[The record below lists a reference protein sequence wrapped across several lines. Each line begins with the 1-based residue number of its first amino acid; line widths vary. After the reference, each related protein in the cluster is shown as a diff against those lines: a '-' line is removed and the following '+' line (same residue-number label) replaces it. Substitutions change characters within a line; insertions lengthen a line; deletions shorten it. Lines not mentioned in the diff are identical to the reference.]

1 MNIELQGFPDE
12 ATKQKV
18 PAVEDNVMGPAPNTI
33 FPNGCNSLSG
43 DEFHSL
49 ITKRRITAR
58 QKKTVAY

>member
-18 PAVEDNVMGPAPNTI
+18 PAVEDNIMGPAPNTI

-43 DEFHSL
+43 ADFHNL
-49 ITKRRITAR
+49 IAKGRTIAK
-58 QKKTVAY
+58 QKKRLAY